1 MKGRSHTAWLNV
13 PRTIAGSLAMNFGLT
28 MPVRIDAQPAPH
40 IARQGGGSS
49 LRSSGE
55 ADRDGL
61 GFTEAMQCPLLE
73 VERSYHRWCVG
84 NHLLVADRVLGLPF
98 SSECQRQGLRGCVVF
113 AVGHGHSL
121 ACEGEDLADSRLDRV
136 VTAGSSR
143 STLLYERSS
152 RRQPPVVRP
161 TDESHDPSEFGSR
174 LPHQPWGRW
183 PRNVGRSGVG

>member
-1 MKGRSHTAWLNV
+1 
-13 PRTIAGSLAMNFGLT
+13 

-121 ACEGEDLADSRLDRV
+121 ACEGEDLADSRYWTGWSPLAPAAPRFFTSAQVDGNPRLSV
-136 VTAGSSR
+136 RQMSRTTQASSGR
-143 STLLYERSS
+143 
-152 RRQPPVVRP
+152 
-161 TDESHDPSEFGSR
+161 DC
-174 LPHQPWGRW
+174 PHQPWGRW